1 MLPVTILLH
10 FVFHQTDNRSIIPQQ
25 VENCDAR
32 ISKCTYDRSHDHCDL
47 VIACSFSIICILL
60 LISGIEPNPGP
71 LTAESSSCSNSSLGD
86 VLKNAVSFMHHNIQ
100 SIVLKLELIAADY
113 SCHEILSFT
122 ESWLSSQVSNEAILL
137 PGYKTPFRRDR
148 FGKIDDDLI
157 CEDTKK
163 AKIFNDYFCS
173 QSNLDDCNTQM
184 PDIPDTRTEGLN
196 YMVISENEVADILK
210 ILDVSKAS
218 GPDRLSPRLLK
229 EASVI
234 LKYPLCRKA
243 PSKAEATQ
251 HRFHTARLKDP
262 TINKKFTLTLRNKFQ
277 VLGDIGEVLEQDVES
292 TWKDIKDSYTH
303 ACRTVLGTRKKND
316 KK

>member
-148 FGKIDDDLI
+148 FGKVGVGCYSICVYVKNNLNCSERRDLVVCDI
-157 CEDTKK
+157 ECIWLEVRFKTKK
-163 AKIFNDYFCS
+163 Y
-173 QSNLDDCNTQM
+173 
-184 PDIPDTRTEGLN
+184 
-196 YMVISENEVADILK
+196 
-210 ILDVSKAS
+210 
-218 GPDRLSPRLLK
+218 LLWD
-229 EASVI
+229 
-234 LKYPLCRKA
+234 LLR
-243 PSKAEATQ
+243 
-251 HRFHTARLKDP
+251 P
-262 TINKKFTLTLRNKFQ
+262 T
-277 VLGDIGEVLEQDVES
+277 
-292 TWKDIKDSYTH
+292 
-303 ACRTVLGTRKKND
+303 
-316 KK
+316 